1 MRRKITLLV
10 ICETLGLFVNTLTAG
25 DKYYL
30 CNSGN
35 LPQAIQMELSK
46 NKKLSL
52 KFSLNFLKFASN
64 FENSEKKDGPHSLCI
79 SKTKDSQRDG

>member
-10 ICETLGLFVNTLTAG
+10 ICEILGLFVNTLTAG

-52 KFSLNFLKFASN
+52 KFFLNFLKFAS
-64 FENSEKKDGPHSLCI
+64 KKKI
-79 SKTKDSQRDG
+79 

>member
-1 MRRKITLLV
+1 M
-10 ICETLGLFVNTLTAG
+10 ICEILGLSVNPLTASG
-25 DKYYL
+25 KYYL

-46 NKKLSL
+46 NKKISL
-52 KFSLNFLKFASN
+52 KFFLNFLKFASKKK
-64 FENSEKKDGPHSLCI
+64 SEKKDGPHSLRI

>member
-1 MRRKITLLV
+1 
-10 ICETLGLFVNTLTAG
+10 
-25 DKYYL
+25 
-30 CNSGN
+30 
-35 LPQAIQMELSK
+35 MELSK

-79 SKTKDSQRDG
+79 SKTKDSQRGG

>member
-1 MRRKITLLV
+1 M
-10 ICETLGLFVNTLTAG
+10 ICEILGLSVNPLTTS

-46 NKKLSL
+46 NKKISL
-52 KFSLNFLKFASN
+52 KFFLNFLKFASKKK
-64 FENSEKKDGPHSLCI
+64 SEKKDGPHSLCI
-79 SKTKDSQRDG
+79 SKTKDSQRGG